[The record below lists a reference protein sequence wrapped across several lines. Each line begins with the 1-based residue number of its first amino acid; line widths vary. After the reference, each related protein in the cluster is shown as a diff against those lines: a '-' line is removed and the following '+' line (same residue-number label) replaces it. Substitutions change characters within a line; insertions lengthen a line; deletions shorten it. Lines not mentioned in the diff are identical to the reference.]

1 MRRRGSA
8 RLRSHGFKDRH
19 RQFAVNACR
28 LCARAPAHRTL
39 RAPLDSIRTAR
50 HLTAPGL
57 PPRPASSMAR
67 IPRTLQTRPA
77 PHKCDRSPV
86 RRRTCVNFCGR
97 PAGRAT
103 HRAEPFRQVQV
114 QANCPRGT
122 HPRHRIAVQA
132 GCWTWRQFRLGP
144 SLTSPSKR
152 AGPRGHDDRA
162 LVQRCG
168 CSMVLGSS
176 SLRLPKLVGLRR
188 SITSAGLQ
196 GGDRPEGCLDGSEVY
211 PTTR

>member
-1 MRRRGSA
+1 MHAVYAHEPPLTALCGGS
-8 RLRSHGFKDRH
+8 
-19 RQFAVNACR
+19 
-28 LCARAPAHRTL
+28 
-39 RAPLDSIRTAR
+39 LDSIRTAR

-86 RRRTCVNFCGR
+86 RRRTRVNFCAR
-97 PAGRAT
+97 PGGRAT
-103 HRAEPFRQVQV
+103 HRAGPFRQVQV
-114 QANCPRGT
+114 PANCPRSA

-132 GCWTWRQFRLGP
+132 SCRTGRQVQLEP

-152 AGPRGHDDRA
+152 TGPRGRNSRA
-162 LVQRCG
+162 LVQRRG

-176 SLRLPKLVGLRR
+176 SLRLLRLVSLRR
-188 SITSAGLQ
+188 SIASAGLQ
-196 GGDRPEGCLDGSEVY
+196 GGLRPEGCLDGSVIY